1 MAERSFGEELLGEVA
16 GKAVIWGPSIAG
28 AILLGPLG
36 FLLGLATS
44 AAIVVSAGNS
54 PPPPGGDQGRAKH

>member
-1 MAERSFGEELLGEVA
+1 MAGKSFGEEFAGELA
-16 GKAVIWGPSIAG
+16 GKAVIWVPSIAG

-44 AAIVVSAGNS
+44 AAIVASAGNS
-54 PPPPGGDQGRAKH
+54 SPPPGGDQDRR